1 MEFAPG
7 GTADAACGTRRGVVA
22 ARPAGSPVAKV
33 RTRKARASV
42 FSPMPRQI
50 LVTSA
55 LPYANGSIHLGHLVE
70 YLQTD
75 IWARFQRLC
84 GNEVAYMCADDTH
97 GAAIMIR
104 AQKEGRSPEAL
115 IAGMSEEHQRDFAAF
130 SVSFDHYGSTNSAA
144 NKAICDGIWKRLRER
159 GMVVEREVQRLFDPQ
174 QKTFLAD
181 RFVKGQCP
189 RCGAEDQY
197 GDSCEKCGATYS
209 ATELKNPRSVHS
221 GATPELRPSKQLFVQ
236 LTPLQPFLTEWTQN
250 SGALQQEVANYLA
263 GHFLDKPLQDW
274 DVSRPAPYFGFPI
287 PDAQDQYWYVWFDA
301 PVGYIAS
308 TAEWCEKNGDSLDRW
323 WKNPSCEVVHF
334 LGKDITYFHTLF
346 WPAMLHV
353 GGYSLPK
360 RVHIHGF
367 LRVGGEK
374 MSKSRGT
381 FVTAR
386 QYLDHLD
393 PSWLRYYYASKLGP
407 RIDDLDIVP
416 DEFVGKVNSDLVGRV
431 VNLASRSARFVE
443 AVGLSTLYPDD
454 GGLFARA
461 AAQRDAIAA
470 AYEACDYKEAT
481 RLCMVL
487 ADAANEYVEQKA
499 PWTLKKDPARA
510 HELQD
515 VCTVV
520 LNLFRQICVYLAPVL
535 PDLAQKCGD
544 LLHDPIRSMAQSA
557 SPLVGSQVARFQH
570 MMNRME
576 PEKLEAMFAQAKAEA
591 AAAAPA
597 QAPTVAPVAATAD
610 DGEALAKEPLA
621 PQITIDDFTK
631 VDLRVARIV
640 AAEPVPEAKKL
651 LRLTLSLGGTE
662 TRNVFAGIKAY
673 YQPEQLVGRLVVMVA
688 NLAPRQMKFGMS
700 EGMVVAAGGDGE
712 AFLLSPD
719 SGAKPGHRLH

>member
-1 MEFAPG
+1 
-7 GTADAACGTRRGVVA
+7 
-22 ARPAGSPVAKV
+22 
-33 RTRKARASV
+33 
-42 FSPMPRQI
+42 MPRQI

-70 YLQTD
+70 YIQTD

-84 GNEVAYMCADDTH
+84 GHEVAYMCADDTH
-97 GAAIMIR
+97 GTAIMIR
-104 AQKEGRSPEAL
+104 AQKEGRTPEAL

-130 SVSFDHYGSTNSAA
+130 SVSFDHYGSTNSNA
-144 NKAICDGIWKRLRER
+144 NKAICDGIWKRLRDR
-159 GMVVEREVQRLFDPQ
+159 GMVVEREVQRLYDPQ

-181 RFVKGQCP
+181 RFVKGKCP

-209 ATELKNPRSVHS
+209 ATELVNPRSVHS
-221 GATPELRPSKQLFVQ
+221 GASPELRPSKQLFVQ
-236 LTPLQPFLTEWTQN
+236 LTPLQPFLTQWTQE

-287 PDAQDQYWYVWFDA
+287 PDAQDQFWYVWFDA
-301 PVGYIAS
+301 PVGYIAA
-308 TAEWCEKNGDSLDRW
+308 TAEWCEKKGDSLDRW

-393 PSWLRYYYASKLGP
+393 PSFLRYYYASKLGP

-443 AVGLSTLYPDD
+443 SVGLSARYPDD

-499 PWTLKKDPARA
+499 PWTIKKDPARA
-510 HELQD
+510 QELQD

-544 LLHDPIRSMAQSA
+544 LLHDPIRNMAQSA
-557 SPLVGSQVARFQH
+557 SPLVGSKVARFQH

-576 PEKLEAMFAQAKAEA
+576 PEKLEAMFAAAKAEA

-597 QAPTVAPVAATAD
+597 HAPAAQAAGAPVAAD